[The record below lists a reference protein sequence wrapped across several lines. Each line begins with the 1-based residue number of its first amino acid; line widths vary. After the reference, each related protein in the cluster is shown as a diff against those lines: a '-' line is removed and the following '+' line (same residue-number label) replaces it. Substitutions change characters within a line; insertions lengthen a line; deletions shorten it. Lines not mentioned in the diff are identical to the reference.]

1 MKKTNASKV
10 GDTLYIKEPRS
21 KFIRAYV
28 YYLLEHFKCNG
39 VCFGLSKKIYKKENL
54 KDKNDWKDVIKD
66 AKE

>member
-1 MKKTNASKV
+1 MEKTNADKV
-10 GDTLYIKEPRS
+10 GDTLYIKAPRS
-21 KFIRAYV
+21 KFIPAYV

>member
-1 MKKTNASKV
+1 MEKTNADKV
-10 GDTLYIKEPRS
+10 GDTLYIKAPRS
-21 KFIRAYV
+21 KFIPAYV

-66 AKE
+66 DKE

>member
-1 MKKTNASKV
+1 MEKTNADKV
-10 GDTLYIKEPRS
+10 GDILYITAPRS
-21 KFIRAYV
+21 KFIPAYV

-54 KDKNDWKDVIKD
+54 KGKNDWKDVIKD

>member
-1 MKKTNASKV
+1 MEKTNASKV

-21 KFIRAYV
+21 KFIPAYV

-54 KDKNDWKDVIKD
+54 KGKNDWEAVIKD

>member
-1 MKKTNASKV
+1 MEKTNASKV
-10 GDTLYIKEPRS
+10 GDTLYIEEPRS
-21 KFIRAYV
+21 KFIPAYV

>member
-1 MKKTNASKV
+1 MEKTNADKV
-10 GDTLYIKEPRS
+10 GDILYIKAPRS
-21 KFIRAYV
+21 KFIPAYV